1 LKCMRVAGKTQL
13 QVADHLEVSRATVAK
28 YEKSHLP
35 PSQLK
40 VTRTHLTRQN
50 PFEEVLPYVHEL
62 LKVNPGLET
71 KTIFQHLQGLH
82 LGRFQDGQKRTL
94 ERKVSLW
101 KLLNGPE
108 KEITF
113 PQVHCPGELG
123 ASDYTK
129 MNKLGIT
136 IGHQPF
142 DHMLYH
148 FVLTYSNW
156 ETVTICFSETFESLS
171 EGFQNAVTELGGV
184 PHAHR
189 TDNLGA
195 AVINMGADKGEMT
208 KRYKG
213 LLDHYGVERS
223 KIQPGKPNENGD
235 IERSNGILKKA
246 IDQRLMIRGHRDFDS
261 IIEYEAFLKKLMK
274 ELNAGRSERFKE
286 ELPKLRALAPKRL
299 EAYTPFSLTVSCF
312 STLNVNKIIYS
323 VPSRLIGHKFD
334 VKQFSNQIELWS
346 HSVKIFTIPRIIGK
360 KVSINYR
367 HMIEWLVRKPGA
379 FVNYKYH
386 AEMFPT
392 STFREAYDDLLAH
405 HPSKSSKEY
414 LNILHLAATHCESEV
429 DQALKTLLDEGKKVS
444 HYLVFEMITRPKQI
458 SQIEV
463 HIDAVSPK
471 SYDKLIGIQYGI

>member
-1 LKCMRVAGKTQL
+1 MRIQGKTQE
-13 QVADHLEVSRATVAK
+13 QVADYLEVCRATVAK
-28 YEKSHLP
+28 YDKSALP

-40 VTRTHLTRQN
+40 TPRTHITRKN

-62 LKVNPGLET
+62 LRENSGLET
-71 KTIFQHLQGLH
+71 KTIFQHLQELH
-82 LGRFQDGQKRTL
+82 PGQFQNGQKRTL
-94 ERKVSLW
+94 ERKIRLW
-101 KLLNGPE
+101 KLLHGAE

-113 PQVHCPGELG
+113 SQIHYPGALG

-129 MNKLGIT
+129 MNSLGIT

-142 DHMLYH
+142 EHMLYH

-156 ETVTICFSETFESLS
+156 ETVTICYSETFESLS

-184 PHAHR
+184 PLAHR

-235 IERSNGILKKA
+235 VERSNGILKKA
-246 IDQRLMIRGHRDFDS
+246 VDQRLMIRGHRDFDS
-261 IIEYEAFLKKLMK
+261 IDDYEVFLRKLMK

-286 ELPKLRALAPKRL
+286 DKLKLRALAPKRL
-299 EAYTPFSLTVSCF
+299 EAYTPFTLTVSCF
-312 STLNVNKIIYS
+312 STMNINKIIYS
-323 VPSRLIGHKFD
+323 VPSRLIGHKLD
-334 VKQFSNQIELWS
+334 VKQFSNHIELWS
-346 HSVKIFTIPRIIGK
+346 HNLKIYSIPRAIGK
-360 KVSINYR
+360 ALVINYR
-367 HMIEWLVRKPGA
+367 HMIRSLLRKPGA

-392 STFREAYDDLLAH
+392 STFRETYDDLLAH
-405 HPSKSSKEY
+405 YPSKSTKEY
-414 LNILHLAATHCESEV
+414 LEILNLAAIHCESEV
-429 DQALKTLLDEGKKVS
+429 DQALKRSSMKGHRSVIIS
-444 HYLVFEMITRPKQI
+444 SMI
-458 SQIEV
+458 
-463 HIDAVSPK
+463 
-471 SYDKLIGIQYGI
+471 